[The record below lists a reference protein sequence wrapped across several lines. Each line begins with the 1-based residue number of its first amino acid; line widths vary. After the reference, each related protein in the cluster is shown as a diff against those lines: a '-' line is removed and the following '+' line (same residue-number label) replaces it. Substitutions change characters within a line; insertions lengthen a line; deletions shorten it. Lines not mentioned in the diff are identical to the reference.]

1 MTQGKSLEVD
11 AALRLD
17 PRLERVLHLGH
28 LADEIG
34 IIANLGFGIAAILTG
49 ALIAMGLSVGLAQLL
64 LIYAILSLI
73 SWLLLRRFLQP
84 KSGSVKT
91 FDQDIND

>member
-1 MTQGKSLEVD
+1 
-11 AALRLD
+11 
-17 PRLERVLHLGH
+17 
-28 LADEIG
+28 
-34 IIANLGFGIAAILTG
+34 LGFGIAAIVTG

-64 LIYAILSLI
+64 LIYAVLSLI
-73 SWLLLRRFLQP
+73 SWLLLRRFLQQ